1 MRRLGLICLAVL
13 IALIVWLWGF
23 GGADIVS
30 RWATATQ
37 RDVQNA
43 MARSLRALQA
53 GEAGALLGLW
63 GLCLTYGFVHAA
75 GPGHGKLVIGGYG
88 VAARVAATRLVGLAV
103 LSSLAQALM
112 AVVMVYVAIWA
123 LGWGRTQMTSAADEF
138 FAPLS
143 YALIIGVGAWLFLRG
158 LRHYWQ
164 TRQVAHDHS
173 QDDHNHNHDHHHHGD
188 DGVCSS
194 CGHAHA
200 PTPEQAAQVS
210 SVRDAI
216 AVIAAIAIRPCTGA
230 VFLLILTH
238 ALGVSWAGIT
248 GAFVMGIGTA
258 AFTGAVALA
267 SVGLRESTLAQ
278 VAGGK
283 ATARVLAMIE
293 VLAGGVIA
301 TLAIQLLLR
310 SL

>member
-1 MRRLGLICLAVL
+1 MRRLGLICLA
-13 IALIVWLWGF
+13 ALVALAIWLWGF
-23 GGADIVS
+23 GGADLVS

-88 VAARVAATRLVGLAV
+88 VGARVAAARLVGLAV
-103 LSSLAQALM
+103 LSSLAQALT
-112 AVVMVYVAIWA
+112 AVVMVYAAIWL
-123 LGWGRTQMTSAADEF
+123 LGWGRSQMTAAADEF

-143 YALIIGVGAWLFLRG
+143 YALIIGVGAWLLIRG
-158 LRHYWQ
+158 LRHLWL
-164 TRQVAHDHS
+164 TRQVDAHD
-173 QDDHNHNHDHHHHGD
+173 HDHHHHD
-188 DGVCSS
+188 DGLCSS
-194 CGHAHA
+194 CGHAHG
-200 PTPEQAAQVS
+200 PTPEQAANVR
-210 SVRDAI
+210 SVRDAV

-238 ALGVSWAGIT
+238 ALGVSWAGVA

-278 VAGGK
+278 VAGGT
-283 ATARVLAMIE
+283 ATARL
-293 VLAGGVIA
+293 
-301 TLAIQLLLR
+301 LAIVEVVAGATIAALAVQLLLR
-310 SL
+310 VL